1 MCLSY
6 GLRIYYIL
14 TLATLRPF
22 LCLSVLPHSAVTFKG
37 VSFKLGWTLEVI
49 WVTAYSFSMRNQS
62 SSEFSH
68 VWVEL
73 GHCLPIGARHSLG
86 LITALSAGI
95 LLNSIC
101 SFNWISFVHAEG
113 AFGKCTYCHIFIF
126 YQEIL
131 VNFILIP
138 EDDAS
143 INQSFLFA

>member
-1 MCLSY
+1 MCLNY

-22 LCLSVLPHSAVTFKG
+22 LCLPVLPHSAVTFKG
-37 VSFKLGWTLEVI
+37 VSFKLGWTSEVI
-49 WVTAYSFSMRNQS
+49 RVTAYSFPMQNQS

-73 GHCLPIGARHSLG
+73 GHCLPIGARHFLG

-131 VNFILIP
+131 VNFILIS
-138 EDDAS
+138 EDEAS